1 MTIRNLMIRILVPV
15 FLLQS
20 GLTSVAVAQEF
31 ASEPDWKVSIYLWTA
46 ALDGT
51 LALGPVEADIDLS
64 FSDLLSDLDIGGS
77 LAVRRDMG
85 AHMLVGDFTYLALS
99 PDDQPGPMGAS
110 IGSALDLTLLG
121 AYYGHKWGQNDRYGA
136 LLVGARYMELAVDMN
151 VKFDLPTE
159 PEVKVGVDPSFT
171 DFVIG
176 GMFATKLSPKWDMF
190 FTGDIGAG
198 SSNSSWQTQVMFQ
211 RRLQSVNRI
220 NVGARV
226 LSVDFDDTVAGGQL
240 FVLDATIT
248 GFMFGFTWD

>member
-1 MTIRNLMIRILVPV
+1 MTIRSLMSKILLPV
-15 FLLQS
+15 FLIQS
-20 GLTSVAVAQEF
+20 GLTSVAAAQEF
-31 ASEPDWKVSIYLWTA
+31 APEPDWKISAYLWTA

-51 LALGPVEADIDLS
+51 LGLGPIEADIDLS

-85 AHMLVGDFTYLALS
+85 SHMLVGDLTYLALT
-99 PDDQPGPMGAS
+99 PDDQPGPMGS
-110 IGSALDLTLLG
+110 TIGSGLDLTLLA
-121 AYYGHKWGQNDRYGA
+121 AYYGYKWGQSDRYGA
-136 LLVGARYMELAVDMN
+136 LLVGARYNELAIDMN
-151 VKFDLPTE
+151 VKFDLPTA
-159 PEVKVGVDPSFT
+159 PEVKVSVAPSFT
-171 DFVIG
+171 DIVIG

-198 SSNSSWQTQVMFQ
+198 GSNSSWQTQVMFQ
-211 RRLQSVNRI
+211 RRLQSGNRI
-220 NVGARV
+220 NMGARI